1 MPKPSRAKSTAAL
14 GSARIVSFIATSDPK
29 RAKAFY
35 QDVLGLKFVSE
46 DPFAVVFDAAG
57 TMLRIATVKA
67 VIVAPYTVLGWD
79 VSDICATVEQLS
91 SRGVAFERYPGMKQD
106 EAGIWNTPSGA
117 KVAWFKDPEGH
128 TLSITEFRG

>member
-1 MPKPSRAKSTAAL
+1 L